1 MPLPCNI
8 EPNDILKDGIL
19 GLMFWAGSVALD
31 QLCCD
36 GFKKQS
42 HDRVNDLISVKS
54 RFNWLVTAEPMTRQ
68 KRKLAMIGRQSQPL
82 RNQI

>member
-1 MPLPCNI
+1 MPLPCII
-8 EPNDILKDGIL
+8 EPNDILKDGLL

-54 RFNWLVTAEPMTRQ
+54 RFN
-68 KRKLAMIGRQSQPL
+68 
-82 RNQI
+82 